1 MMINTPY
8 LNRQNLLRQK
18 MERDNLSAFLVTHL
32 PNIRYLCGYTGSH
45 ALLILGRERC
55 TIISDG
61 RYQEQISKEV
71 VGAEFILQGQ
81 RRDSVATAETL
92 KDYPSGKVGFE
103 SRHLSVAL
111 HTTLTETCTDR
122 DFVPLAECVEE
133 LRLTKEENEI
143 DSIRR
148 ALEIAERAFEQVLED
163 IREGMEERKLA
174 HLLEDRMWREG
185 AEKES
190 FETLVLFGARTSLP
204 HGKPGNTLLSRGDP
218 ILMDFGCAWEGYCS
232 DLTRTVF
239 LGDPGSEFRAAYRAV
254 WESQNAAVQ
263 AIRPNVPCRDP
274 DAKAREVLQK
284 HGRGNQFIHSLGHGV
299 GLEIHEIPRLS
310 PTEERSLLEGM
321 VITVEPGVYVP
332 DWGGIRIENMVVVRS
347 DGAEVL
353 NGSSTECIVL

>member
-1 MMINTPY
+1 
-8 LNRQNLLRQK
+8 
-18 MERDNLSAFLVTHL
+18 MERENLSAFLVTHL
-32 PNIRYLCGYTGSH
+32 PNIRYLCGFTGSH

-61 RYQEQISKEV
+61 RYQEQISREV
-71 VGAEFILQGQ
+71 VGADFVLQGQ

-111 HTTLTETCTDR
+111 HTTLVEACTDR
-122 DFVPLAECVEE
+122 DFVPLTEWIEE
-133 LRLTKEENEI
+133 LRLTKEEGEI

-148 ALEIAERAFEQVLED
+148 ALEIAERAFEQVLGD
-163 IREGMEERKLA
+163 IREGMEERELA
-174 HLLEDRMWREG
+174 HILEDRMWREG

-190 FETLVLFGARTSLP
+190 FETLALFGARTSLP
-204 HGKPGNTLLSRGDP
+204 HGKPGKTVLVKGNP

-232 DLTRTVF
+232 DITRTVF
-239 LGDPGSEFRAAYRAV
+239 LGDPGDEFRAAYRAV

-263 AIRPNVPCRDP
+263 VIRSNVPCRDP
-274 DAKAREVLQK
+274 DVTARMVLQK
-284 HGRGNQFIHSLGHGV
+284 HRRADQFMHSLGHGV

-310 PTEERSLLEGM
+310 PTEERTLLEGM

>member
-1 MMINTPY
+1 MNSPY
-8 LNRQNLLRQK
+8 LNRQNQLRQR
-18 MERDNLSAFLVTHL
+18 MERENLSAFLVTHL
-32 PNIRYLCGYTGSH
+32 PNIRYLCGFTGSH

-61 RYQEQISKEV
+61 RYQEQISREV
-71 VGAEFILQGQ
+71 VGADFVLQGQ

-111 HTTLTETCTDR
+111 HTTLAEACADR
-122 DFVPLAECVEE
+122 DFVPLIEWVEE
-133 LRLTKEENEI
+133 LRLTKEQGEI

-148 ALEIAERAFEQVLED
+148 ALEIAERAFEQVLGD
-163 IREGMEERKLA
+163 IREGMEERELA
-174 HLLEDRMWREG
+174 HILEDCMWREG

-204 HGKPGNTLLSRGDP
+204 HGKPGKTALTKGDP

-232 DLTRTVF
+232 DITRTLF
-239 LGDPGSEFRAAYRAV
+239 LGDPGDEFRAAYCAV
-254 WESQNAAVQ
+254 LESQNAALQV
-263 AIRPNVPCRDP
+263 IRSNVPCRDP
-274 DAKAREVLQK
+274 DATAREVLQK
-284 HGRGNQFIHSLGHGV
+284 HGRGDQFMHSLGHGV

-310 PTEERSLLEGM
+310 PTEERFLLEGM
-321 VITVEPGVYVP
+321 VVTVEPGVYVP

-353 NGSSTECIVL
+353 NGSSTEWTVL